1 MENNFVLLEVAEGIA
16 TVTINRPKSM
26 NALSQEVLEQMEQVI
41 KDVAKNDQI
50 RALIIT
56 GAGSKAFVAGA
67 DIAAM
72 VDMTAQQAR
81 EYSVF
86 AHGLFSMI
94 EQLPI
99 PVIAAVNGY
108 ALGGGCE
115 LALACDIRIA
125 ASTAKIGQPE
135 ITLGII
141 PGFGGTQRLSRL
153 IGKGKATELIL
164 TGGMI
169 DAETAMS
176 IGLVNA
182 VVPPETVM
190 DTAVEMARKIIS
202 NGPLAIK
209 YAKEAI
215 NRGLQMSLEHGCKY
229 EIELWTDCFTTEDQ
243 NIGMAAFLNKQKPS
257 FKGV

>member
-1 MENNFVLLEVAEGIA
+1 MENTLIDLKVAEGIA
-16 TVTINRPKSM
+16 TVTVNRPKSM

-41 KDVAKNDQI
+41 KDVAKNDQV

-56 GAGSKAFVAGA
+56 GAGNKAFVAGA
-67 DIAAM
+67 DISAM
-72 VDMTAQQAR
+72 VDMTAQEAR
-81 EYSVF
+81 EYSIV
-86 AHGLFSMI
+86 AHNLYGMI

-99 PVIAAVNGY
+99 PVIAAINGY

-115 LALACDIRIA
+115 LALVCDIRIA
-125 ASTAKIGQPE
+125 ASAAKLGQPE

-153 IGKGKATELIL
+153 VGKGKATELIL

-182 VVPPETVM
+182 VAPPEKLI
-190 DTAVEMARKIIS
+190 DAAVDMAKKIIA

-215 NRGLQMSLEHGCKY
+215 HRGLQMSLEQGCKY

-243 NIGMAAFLNKQKPS
+243 DIGMKAFLNKQKPS
-257 FKGV
+257 FKGL

>member
-1 MENNFVLLEVAEGIA
+1 MENTLIDLKVAEDIA
-16 TVTINRPKSM
+16 TVTVNRPKSM

-41 KDVAKNDQI
+41 KDVAKNDQV

-56 GAGSKAFVAGA
+56 GAGNKAFVAGA
-67 DIAAM
+67 DISAM
-72 VDMTAQQAR
+72 VDMTAQEAR
-81 EYSVF
+81 EYSIV
-86 AHGLFSMI
+86 AHNLYGMI

-99 PVIAAVNGY
+99 PVIAAINGY

-115 LALACDIRIA
+115 LTLVCDIRIA
-125 ASTAKIGQPE
+125 ASTAKVGQPE

-153 IGKGKATELIL
+153 VGKGKATELIL

-182 VVPPETVM
+182 VVPPEKLI
-190 DTAVEMARKIIS
+190 DAAVDMAKKIIA

-215 NRGLQMSLEHGCKY
+215 HHGLQMSLDQGCKY

-243 NIGMAAFLNKQKPS
+243 DIGMKAFLNKQKPS
-257 FKGV
+257 FKGI

>member
-1 MENNFVLLEVAEGIA
+1 MENTLIDLKVAEGIA
-16 TVTINRPKSM
+16 TVTVNRPKSM
-26 NALSQEVLEQMEQVI
+26 NALSREVLEQMEQVI
-41 KDVAKNDQI
+41 KDVAKNDQV

-56 GAGSKAFVAGA
+56 GAGNKAFVAGA
-67 DIAAM
+67 DISAM
-72 VDMTAQQAR
+72 VDMTAQEAR
-81 EYSVF
+81 EYSIV
-86 AHGLFSMI
+86 AHNLYGMI

-99 PVIAAVNGY
+99 PVIAAINGY

-115 LALACDIRIA
+115 LALVCDIRIA
-125 ASTAKIGQPE
+125 ASTAKLGQPE

-153 IGKGKATELIL
+153 VGKGKANELIL

-182 VVPPETVM
+182 VAPPEKLI
-190 DTAVEMARKIIS
+190 DAAVDMAKKIIA

-215 NRGLQMSLEHGCKY
+215 HRGLQMSLDQGCKY

-243 NIGMAAFLNKQKPS
+243 DIGMKAFLNKQKPS
-257 FKGV
+257 FKGL

>member
-1 MENNFVLLEVAEGIA
+1 MENTLIDLKVAEGIA
-16 TVTINRPKSM
+16 TVTVNRPKSM
-26 NALSQEVLEQMEQVI
+26 NALSREVLEQMEQVI
-41 KDVAKNDQI
+41 KDVAKNDQV

-56 GAGSKAFVAGA
+56 GAGNKAFVAGA
-67 DIAAM
+67 DISAM
-72 VDMTAQQAR
+72 VDMTAQEAR
-81 EYSVF
+81 EYSIV
-86 AHGLFSMI
+86 AHNLYGMI

-99 PVIAAVNGY
+99 PVIAAINGY

-115 LALACDIRIA
+115 LALVCDIRIA
-125 ASTAKIGQPE
+125 ASTAKLGQPE

-153 IGKGKATELIL
+153 VGKGKATELIL

-182 VVPPETVM
+182 VAPPETLI
-190 DTAVEMARKIIS
+190 DAAVDMAKKIIA

-215 NRGLQMSLEHGCKY
+215 HRGLQMSLDQGCKY

-243 NIGMAAFLNKQKPS
+243 DIGMKAFLNKQKPS
-257 FKGV
+257 FKGL